1 MALNDGIRNAAPG
14 SDERDPG
21 LARVYGAAPRDEP
34 PAHLDAAILAAARRD
49 VGARPRPLAALRTWR
64 VPVSIAA
71 VVVLSVSLVTLV
83 REEGGDELYQT
94 TRPQVP
100 RPAPPA
106 PREPQLP
113 EDAGKAVTGDSASAG
128 QAGPRAEAPAS
139 RSGDARDRDAS
150 EAPRRSQGLGSGEAR
165 EPAARPDPKPFQNAP
180 ESVGERPAGPP
191 PAMDDAAR
199 APAVIMERSPAPAVT
214 PPPPEAAAGTAA
226 EARRA
231 PLPQAKPA
239 PPRAMRSERDLSR
252 EDAAGSVPG
261 GFGAPAPR
269 AAEAPR
275 APGELAAQKRES
287 VPPMPPRVAA
297 MVKELDAQPP
307 EKWLERVQALR
318 REGQAAEARDL
329 LAEFKRRYPAHLLP
343 PELQ

>member
-34 PAHLDAAILAAARRD
+34 PAHLDAAILAAARRE

-94 TRPQVP
+94 TRPEVP
-100 RPAPPA
+100 RPVPPA
-106 PREPQLP
+106 PRAPQPP
-113 EDAGKAVTGDSASAG
+113 EDAAKAVARDTAPAG
-128 QAGPRAEAPAS
+128 QGAPRVEGPARRTE
-139 RSGDARDRDAS
+139 DVRDRDAS
-150 EAPRRSQGLGSGEAR
+150 ETLRRRQGLGSSAAL
-165 EPAARPDPKPFQNAP
+165 EPAPKPDPRPFQNAP

-199 APAVIMERSPAPAVT
+199 APGVIMERSPAPAVA
-214 PPPPEAAAGTAA
+214 PPPPDVAAGTAA

-239 PPRAMRSERDLSR
+239 PPRAMRSERDMSR
-252 EDAAGSVPG
+252 EDAAGSVG

-275 APGELAAQKRES
+275 APGELAAQQRES

-307 EKWLERVQALR
+307 EKWLERIQMLR
-318 REGQAAEARDL
+318 REGQAVEARDL
-329 LAEFKRRYPAHLLP
+329 LAEFKRRYPAHPLP